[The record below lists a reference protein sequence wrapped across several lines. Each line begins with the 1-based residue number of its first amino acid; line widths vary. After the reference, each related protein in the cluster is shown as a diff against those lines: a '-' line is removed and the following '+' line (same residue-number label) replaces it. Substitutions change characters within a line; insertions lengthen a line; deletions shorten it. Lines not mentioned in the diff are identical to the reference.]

1 MGGWVIDA
9 TQNGLLTKGSNAAVK
24 RNNQEIMSGRNLIIL
39 AINTCGEFLT
49 VMKKVHKQD
58 DGKNIGHSHRYF
70 KNPRSFTLS
79 LIKNSLF
86 LFS

>member
-1 MGGWVIDA
+1 MGGWEIDA
-9 TQNGLLTKGSNAAVK
+9 TQNGLLTKGSNVAVK

-70 KNPRSFTLS
+70 KNPCSFTLS
-79 LIKNSLF
+79 VIKNSLS